1 MCFLFFVLSCY
12 YLVFWFS
19 SCFHCIFH
27 LKLDVQLS
35 LAILILIYYLSFTKC
50 YFDAS
55 VFINLILK
63 KKNNPVRL
71 AQLLSFVV
79 GWFFFSFLFIY
90 LFIQMPEQEPRGQI
104 IVCSRQCNQEAV
116 EVAFKS
122 GQIAFRGHVHN
133 HFVSLASRYQ
143 TYI

>member
-1 MCFLFFVLSCY
+1 MCFLFFVPSCY

-79 GWFFFSFLFIY
+79 GCFFFLSFLFIY
-90 LFIQMPEQEPRGQI
+90 LFIYFDARIGAQMLDNCLFK
-104 IVCSRQCNQEAV
+104 IVQLGGSR
-116 EVAFKS
+116 S
-122 GQIAFRGHVHN
+122 GI
-133 HFVSLASRYQ
+133 
-143 TYI
+143 